1 MTNVIATNK
10 QVEIASIYIECPQCG
25 LALQNTP
32 SREYETSSLIHMMD
46 NLVYAWCHNDDC
58 VETITSK
65 SGEEVEYFLAVDI
78 SRIMDKINKANA
90 KK

>member
-1 MTNVIATNK
+1 MKNVIATNK

-25 LALQNTP
+25 LALHNTP
-32 SREYETSSLIHMMD
+32 SREYETSSLIHVMD
-46 NLVYAWCHNDDC
+46 NLVYAWCHNADC
-58 VETITSK
+58 VETITSI